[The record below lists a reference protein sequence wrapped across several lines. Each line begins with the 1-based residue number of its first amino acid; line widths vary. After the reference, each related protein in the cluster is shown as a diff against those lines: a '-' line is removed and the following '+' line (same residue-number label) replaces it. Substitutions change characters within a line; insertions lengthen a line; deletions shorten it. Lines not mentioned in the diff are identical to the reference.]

1 MGLKMASGT
10 LGFVFMRCIL
20 SVVGILLLPLTAVAQ
35 QPVWPLKK
43 PSELMVV
50 QDPPKVVPRVL
61 DGATPDNTR
70 LLVSLGRQRAF
81 LLVGD
86 EVAVDTP
93 VSTGKRRAMTPVGDF
108 TIIEKSATHS
118 SNLHGDFVD
127 AEGRTVRTGVSTR
140 IDPAPSGTK
149 FQAVP
154 VQNFM
159 RLTAEGLSLHAGRVP
174 GYRATDQTVRLP
186 ADIAPLIFQRVKNG
200 TPVKIE
206 E

>member
-1 MGLKMASGT
+1 MASGT
-10 LGFVFMRCIL
+10 LGFVFMPRVMPVL
-20 SVVGILLLPLTAVAQ
+20 GVLLLPLLAVAQ
-35 QPVWPLKK
+35 QATPAMKRPADLI
-43 PSELMVV
+43 LA

-61 DGATPDNTR
+61 DKATPDNTR
-70 LLVSLGRQRAF
+70 VMVSLGRQRAVLF
-81 LLVGD
+81 VGD

-93 VSTGKRRAMTPVGDF
+93 VSTGKRRAMTPPGDF
-108 TIIEKSATHS
+108 EILEKAATHS

-127 AEGRTVRTGVSTR
+127 AQGRVVRAGVSAR
-140 IDPAPSGTK
+140 LDPAPSGTK

-154 VQNFM
+154 VQNFL
-159 RLTAEGLSLHAGRVP
+159 RLTGEGLSLHAGRLP
-174 GYRATDQTVRLP
+174 GYPSTDMSVRLP